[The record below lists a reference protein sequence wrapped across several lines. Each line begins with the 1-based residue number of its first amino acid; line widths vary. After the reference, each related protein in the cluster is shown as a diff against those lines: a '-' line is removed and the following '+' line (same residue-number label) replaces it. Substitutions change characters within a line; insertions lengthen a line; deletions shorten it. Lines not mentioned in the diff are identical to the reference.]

1 MFGIAV
7 AALFVVWKKIVF
19 IKSTFSWG
27 LFDIYICL
35 VKTMVEFVVEQK
47 ISLMCLVKNAFQI
60 GVIK

>member
-35 VKTMVEFVVEQK
+35 VKTMVEFEVEQK
-47 ISLMCLVKNAFQI
+47 V
-60 GVIK
+60 V